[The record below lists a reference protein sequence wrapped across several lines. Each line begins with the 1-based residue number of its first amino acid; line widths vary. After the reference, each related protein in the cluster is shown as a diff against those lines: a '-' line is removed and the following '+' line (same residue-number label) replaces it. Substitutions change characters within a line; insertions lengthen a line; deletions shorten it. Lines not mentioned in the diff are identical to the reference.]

1 MSAPNPLAD
10 TIVDLYERHADTW
23 LRRRNPAATLEAA
36 WLQRFVAGLPAD
48 ADADADAADTEVLD
62 IGCGTGQPIARWLVQ
77 QGLRVTGVDSS
88 AAMLAHARRLQP
100 EQTWVQADM
109 RQLQLGRRFAGL
121 LAWDSFFHL
130 SPEAQR
136 GMFAVFAAHALP
148 GAMLMFTSGPT
159 ESEAIGDFEG
169 EPLFHASLSP
179 DEYRALLAA
188 NGFEVVAFVPEDPQC
203 GRHTVW
209 LCRIAPPSD

>member
-1 MSAPNPLAD
+1 MTLPHNPLAD
-10 TIVDLYERHADTW
+10 TIVDLYERHADAW
-23 LRRRNPAATLEAA
+23 LRRRNPAATLEAT
-36 WLQRFVAGLPAD
+36 WLERFVAGLPEVAEGT
-48 ADADADAADTEVLD
+48 AVAEVLD
-62 IGCGTGQPIARWLVQ
+62 IGCGTGQPIAQWLVQ

-136 GMFAVFAAHALP
+136 GMFAVFAAHAQS
-148 GAMLMFTSGPT
+148 GAMLMFTSGPS
-159 ESEAIGDFEG
+159 EGEAIGDFEG

-179 DEYRALLAA
+179 DEYRALLATH
-188 NGFEVVAFVPEDPQC
+188 GFEVVAFVPEDQQC

>member
-1 MSAPNPLAD
+1 MTPSNPLAD
-10 TIVDLYERHADTW
+10 TIIGLYERHADTW
-23 LRRRNPAATLEAA
+23 LGRRNPAPTLEAA

-48 ADADADAADTEVLD
+48 ATRADAGAEVLD

-100 EQTWVQADM
+100 DQLWVQADM

-136 GMFAVFAAHALP
+136 GMFAVFAAHAQP
-148 GAMLMFTSGPT
+148 GAMLMFTSGPS

-188 NGFEVVAFVPEDPQC
+188 HGFEVVAFVPEDPQC